1 MVSAIGLER
10 LKRKLVFSLELFI
23 VQSILILYNEKNN
36 IRKEYQ
42 KMDKKEN
49 QLIRFLG
56 GKTPYYLLGLV
67 VLSALSI
74 FLLNQISFFFK
85 PLNTVLM
92 AILPSIVFAIVIY
105 YIFSPLVLL
114 LSKKLPKTWAV
125 ILVYALTIVLLVFA
139 GIGLIQVIV
148 SEAQELIEQFP
159 EIASQTQK
167 SITSFFDQTP
177 VKEQIDQVFSTI
189 DERVA
194 QLFDY
199 IGDNW
204 QEGAQGLGSFFS
216 AVSSTVITIFTGPV
230 IAFFLLKDKDTFYRS
245 LKAVIPPHMRADFHT
260 LAKETDQQIGAFLKG
275 QIFSALA
282 LGFMY
287 WLAFLIMRLD
297 YATIIATLA
306 GVLSIIPYVGAL
318 IAFVPGLFIAAQ
330 NSFSYAVIF
339 VIVWF
344 VVQSLHDNLVVPKV
358 MGDRLKIHPLTIMIV
373 ILVMGDLLGF
383 MGILF
388 GIPIYSM
395 LKIII
400 RYIFGRLK
408 KRYERIYSEKGKYE

>member
-105 YIFSPLVLL
+105 YIFSPLVSW

-148 SEAQELIEQFP
+148 SEAEELIEQFP

-167 SITSFFDQTP
+167 SITSFFNQTP
-177 VKEQIDQVFSTI
+177 VKEQIDQAFSTI
-189 DERVA
+189 DDRVA

-216 AVSSTVITIFTGPV
+216 AVSSTVITMFTGPV
-230 IAFFLLKDKDTFYRS
+230 IAFFLLKDKDAFYRS
-245 LKAVIPPHMRADFHT
+245 LKAVIPPHMRPDFHA

-282 LGFMY
+282 LGIMY

-330 NSFSYAVIF
+330 NSLSYAVIF

-400 RYIFGRLK
+400 RYTFGRLK
-408 KRYERIYSEKGKYE
+408 KRYERIYPEKGKYE